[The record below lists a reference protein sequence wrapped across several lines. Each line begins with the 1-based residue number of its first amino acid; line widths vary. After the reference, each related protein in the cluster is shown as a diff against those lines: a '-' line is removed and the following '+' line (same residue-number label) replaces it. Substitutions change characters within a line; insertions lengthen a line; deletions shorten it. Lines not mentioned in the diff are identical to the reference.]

1 MDKQNVV
8 ELMMEYYSARKKS
21 KVLVHAII
29 QVKLKNMMLSE
40 GSQIKKSHLVLVHLN
55 DMSGM
60 GKCMS

>member
-1 MDKQNVV
+1 
-8 ELMMEYYSARKKS
+8 MEYYSARKKS